1 MMNMQKAPEYFS
13 RYNPYFFCLIYGDK
27 VVLTASLHFVME
39 RLILK
44 LTSRQANLL
53 AYSEEV

>member
-1 MMNMQKAPEYFS
+1 MNMQKAPEYFS
-13 RYNPYFFCLIYGDK
+13 QYNPYCFCLIYGDK

-44 LTSRQANLL
+44 LTSRQAILFV
-53 AYSEEV
+53 YSEEV